1 MADSPS
7 AAAPAPR
14 FSFLPAINTRG
25 YYILLALV
33 AIFILGPLGGVA
45 ASYMNFSLGFFIG
58 GQVLAGILGSVVTFG
73 YGAEGRHGANYMQSM
88 AASVAGMAAM
98 GVLIQTMIWLGL
110 AEPPT
115 WQLVAYFLCIGMF
128 GVGLGMLY
136 TPLVVDRMQLKYP
149 SGLAVANILRALSDP
164 GLLKRSI
171 ARLGSGLGLGVGL
184 TLLAEKGPLHFLGAI
199 GYSSSNFGAGMIVG
213 ARIGVPA
220 ITVGLIGLGLT
231 PWLREIGL
239 LGPNDPWRKVGFL
252 ISLGTILGAAIVDIT
267 LVAREALARHRST
280 VAQPPVQQEEWK
292 QMDTRKLLAWAVAWG
307 AAVIAVSAS
316 MGVPVGY
323 AVLGVFLACVFVL
336 INGISVGI
344 SDSNP
349 ISSAFVVGVTV
360 MALAGLTNPIV
371 GLLAGAI
378 LLIST
383 VVGADMQQDR
393 STGWRLG
400 TNRTIQFRYQV
411 IGIFMGAVFAVVITK
426 LFLAAY
432 PVLKVDT
439 FLHPEMK
446 TGNWQSAMTYKFA
459 GVLRGLATSETTTLK
474 LMGLGIVIGLV
485 IQLLR
490 LALKRSAAYQAW
502 KERSAGTK
510 AADFVIDTV
519 ILPGPYASS
528 LGGFVEFPTAFWYGF
543 GGVFSSVWQWVAAR
557 GKGGKDSGA
566 PQDMDTT
573 SLIGGGLVAGEALAF
588 LTLGIIGLL
597 ALAH

>member
-1 MADSPS
+1 MADASTT
-7 AAAPAPR
+7 AAAPR
-14 FSFLPAINTRG
+14 FSFLPTINSRG
-25 YYILLALV
+25 YYLLLALV
-33 AIFILGPLGGVA
+33 AIFILGPLGGIA
-45 ASYMNFSLGFFIG
+45 AAYMNFSLGFFIG
-58 GQVLAGILGSVVTFG
+58 GQVLAGILGSLVTLG

-115 WQLVAYFLCIGMF
+115 WQLIAYFLCIGML

-164 GLLKRSI
+164 AVLRRSI
-171 ARLGSGLGLGVGL
+171 ARLGTGLGLGAGL
-184 TLLAEKGPLHFLGAI
+184 TLAAEKAGVAFLGAI
-199 GYSSSNFGAGMIVG
+199 GFSASNFGAGMIVG

-220 ITVGLIGLGLT
+220 IVVGLIGLGLT
-231 PWLREIGL
+231 PWLREVGL
-239 LGPNDPWRKVGFL
+239 LGPHDPWRKVGFL
-252 ISLGTILGAAIVDIT
+252 ISLGTILGAAAVDIT
-267 LVAREALARHRST
+267 LVLREALARHSAT
-280 VAQPPVQQEEWK
+280 DAAPPVPQEAWK
-292 QMDTRKLLAWAVAWG
+292 RVDTRKLVAWTAFWAVA
-307 AAVIAVSAS
+307 VVAVSAS
-316 MGVPVGY
+316 LGVPVGY
-323 AVLGVFLACVFVL
+323 AVLGVVLASIFVL
-336 INGISVGI
+336 INGISIGI

-383 VVGADMQQDR
+383 VVGGDMQQDR

-411 IGIFMGAVFAVVITK
+411 IGILMGAVFAVVITK

-459 GVLRGLATSETTTLK
+459 GVLRGLTSSETTALK
-474 LMGLGIVIGLV
+474 LMGLGIAIGLAV
-485 IQLLR
+485 EIVREL
-490 LALKRSAAYQAW
+490 LKRSRSYQAW
-502 KERSAGTK
+502 KERSAGTRT
-510 AADFVIDTV
+510 ADF
-519 ILPGPYASS
+519 ILDAIIIPSPYASS
-528 LGGFVEFPTAFWYGF
+528 FGGFVDWATSLWF
-543 GGVFSSVWQWVAAR
+543 GLGGIFSSLWNSTVKR
-557 GKGGKDSGA
+557 KDAGA
-566 PQDMDTT
+566 PADMDSM
-573 SLIGGGLVAGEALAF
+573 SLIGGGLIAGEALAF
-588 LTLGIIGLL
+588 LTLGIIGLASL
-597 ALAH
+597 AR